1 MTEFDHRACEFFYDR
16 CKERNILPRRISES
30 RKPGIRR
37 PDFKLS
43 IDGKSL
49 VVEVKAIEESENDRR
64 GGLHDVLKEDI
75 PRIRRQLSKA
85 NGQLHRYSNRGIP
98 SIVCIIDYTGK
109 GLTWLPMGMHVAMF
123 GQDAVIMSVP
133 SDPEYSPHIV
143 GQKSAGKETL
153 TKEHNR
159 SISAVLTFL
168 QPERDQ
174 YIARLWHNH
183 FARCPISTDCAGH
196 FVDYQYVS
204 KKREGSIGD
213 PWIRIPDTG
222 K

>member
-1 MTEFDHRACEFFYDR
+1 MTDFDHRACEFFYDR
-16 CKERNILPRRISES
+16 CRERNILPQRISES
-30 RKPGIRR
+30 RKPGIRQ

-43 IDGKSL
+43 IDGKPL
-49 VVEVKAIEESENDRR
+49 VVEVKAIEESANDRR

-75 PRIRRQLSKA
+75 PRIRRQLKKA
-85 NGQLHRYSNRGIP
+85 NGQLHRYSNRGIA

-109 GLTWLPMGMHVAMF
+109 GLTWIPMGMHVAMF
-123 GQDAVIMSVP
+123 GQDAVVMRVP
-133 SDPEYSPHIV
+133 ADPSYPPHVV

-153 TKEHNR
+153 TREHNK

-168 QPERDQ
+168 RSEPDR
-174 YIARLWHNH
+174 YVARLWHNH
-183 FARCPISTDCAGH
+183 FAGCPISTDCAAH